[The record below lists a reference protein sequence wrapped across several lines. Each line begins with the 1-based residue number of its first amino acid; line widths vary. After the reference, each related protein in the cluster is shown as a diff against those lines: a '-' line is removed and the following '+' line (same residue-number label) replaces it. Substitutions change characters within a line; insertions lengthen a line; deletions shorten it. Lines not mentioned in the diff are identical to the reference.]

1 MLKALVID
9 DESGA
14 RADLCLALS
23 AHAAELAV
31 VGEAETLDQAE
42 ALLAS
47 ADYNLV
53 FLDVQLRGG
62 TGFGLVP
69 HVSADAR
76 IVFVTAY
83 NEHALRAFEVNALDY
98 LLKPISPDRLA
109 RAVQRSRTAL
119 AGLAAV
125 HPDSTA
131 IDPGAA
137 DTPLRPNDS
146 IYLRHGLGGLFVR
159 LRDVSA
165 IEAAENY
172 STTHLVNGSQF
183 LLRRTMKTWEDILPP
198 THFMRVHRTAIVNLE
213 RITRYERDR
222 GEHTLLFLDGVKE
235 PLTASRKLW
244 PELQARLERLRLPT

>member
-14 RADLCLALS
+14 RADLCQALS
-23 AHAAELAV
+23 AHAAEV
-31 VGEAETLDQAE
+31 TIVGEAGTLDQAE

-62 TGFGLVP
+62 TGFGLAP
-69 HVSADAR
+69 HVRAGAR

-83 NEHALRAFEVNALDY
+83 LEYALRAFEVNALDY
-98 LLKPISPDRLA
+98 LLKPIAPDRLA
-109 RAVQRSRTAL
+109 DAVKRSRAAL
-119 AGLAAV
+119 SAAPAEAEADV
-125 HPDSTA
+125 S
-131 IDPGAA
+131 DPGHGAA
-137 DTPLRPNDS
+137 PLRPTDS
-146 IYLRHGLGGLFVR
+146 VYLRHGRGGLFAA

-172 STTHLVNGSQF
+172 STARLADGSQF
-183 LLRRTMKTWEDILPP
+183 LLRRTMKTWEDILPA

-213 RITRYERDR
+213 RVTRYERDR
-222 GEHTLLFLDGVKE
+222 EERTLLFVDGVKE
-235 PLTASRKLW
+235 PMSVSRKLW
-244 PELQARLERLRLPT
+244 PELQSRLEHLRPPR